1 MSLAT
6 PAEPSDRSAPPD
18 MSEHPNS
25 SELGALTTEQ
35 PNPASEGLDVLSVQ
49 EMLRVINEEDKL
61 VPLAVEREIPRI
73 AQAIDLVVDRL
84 RQGGRL
90 FYVGAGTSGRL
101 GVVDAS
107 ECPPTFGTDPELVQ
121 GLIAGGPAAVFQSQE
136 GAEDHPEEAVRE
148 LQSRGLSAQDAIV
161 ALSASGRT
169 PFCIGALQYARSV
182 GAAAI
187 ALVCNENAEM
197 SRFAEV
203 TLCPV
208 VGPEVV
214 TGSTRMKAGTAEKLV
229 LNMISTVTM
238 VRLGRVKGNL
248 MVDMQLRCGKLWERA
263 TRLVQRLT
271 GVSADEA
278 RAALEQH
285 EGSVRLAAEALK
297 RRSELG

>member
-1 MSLAT
+1 VSLAT

>member
-1 MSLAT
+1 
-6 PAEPSDRSAPPD
+6 

-73 AQAIDLVVDRL
+73 AQVIDLVVDRL

>member
-1 MSLAT
+1 M
-6 PAEPSDRSAPPD
+6 P
-18 MSEHPNS
+18 EHPHPT
-25 SELGALTTEQ
+25 ELGALTTEQ
-35 PNPASEGLDVLSVQ
+35 PNPASEGLEVLSVQ

-73 AQAIDLVVDRL
+73 AEAIDLVVNRL

-107 ECPPTFGTDPELVQ
+107 ECPPTYGTDPELVQ

-148 LQSRGLSAQDAIV
+148 LQSRGLSAQDAVV

-169 PFCIGALQYARSV
+169 PFCVGALQHAGSV

-187 ALVCNENAEM
+187 ALVCNENAEL

-203 TLCPV
+203 TICPV
-208 VGPEVV
+208 VGPEVI

-271 GVSADEA
+271 GVSAEEA
-278 RAALEQH
+278 RAVLEQH
-285 EGSVRLAAEALK
+285 QGSVRLAAEALK
-297 RRSELG
+297 SRRPGPG

>member
-1 MSLAT
+1 
-6 PAEPSDRSAPPD
+6 

>member
-1 MSLAT
+1 
-6 PAEPSDRSAPPD
+6 
-18 MSEHPNS
+18 
-25 SELGALTTEQ
+25 
-35 PNPASEGLDVLSVQ
+35 
-49 EMLRVINEEDKL
+49 
-61 VPLAVEREIPRI
+61 
-73 AQAIDLVVDRL
+73 
-84 RQGGRL
+84 
-90 FYVGAGTSGRL
+90 
-101 GVVDAS
+101 
-107 ECPPTFGTDPELVQ
+107 LVQ